1 MHLLDGYL
9 IRCST
14 TSDIDY
20 VVLLI
25 QIRGQT
31 SAFTFDVNSELS
43 RIDQDSRYINDLGG
57 YGGPKR
63 VLMASFSALYD
74 PANHQVNRV
83 TVVYPQSFAEI

>member
-1 MHLLDGYL
+1 LIETDPVRNLRKLHTPEMYIIVPMYKCVHLLDGYL
-9 IRCST
+9 I
-14 TSDIDY
+14 
-20 VVLLI
+20 
-25 QIRGQT
+25 
-31 SAFTFDVNSELS
+31 TFVPP
-43 RIDQDSRYINDLGG
+43 NDLGG

>member
-1 MHLLDGYL
+1 L
-9 IRCST
+9 I
-14 TSDIDY
+14 
-20 VVLLI
+20 
-25 QIRGQT
+25 
-31 SAFTFDVNSELS
+31 TFVPP
-43 RIDQDSRYINDLGG
+43 NDLGG